1 MTAGTRR
8 SADDS
13 RHPTVPAMTAG
24 TALASV
30 ALPGGRSEL
39 RELPLTPSRADDGWL
54 RVEASGIC
62 GTDVA
67 LHGAGLSHPTVLGH
81 HVHGVVVELGD
92 DAARRWGVRP
102 GDRVVIEEYLPC
114 GDCAQCHT
122 GRYRLCPR
130 TDMWGEAR
138 RVGLVPV
145 DERPYLWGGN
155 AQYMYLPKEAVVHP
169 LPTGL
174 GDRLAAWALPLANA
188 LDWVLGAGALRPG
201 ETVVVLGPGYHGLAA
216 VAAARYGGAG
226 DVFVSG
232 LPQDRS
238 RLDIASSLG
247 ATAIESADPR
257 PRSLGDTA
265 VESAGPGLREHLVEA
280 TDGRMADVVLDLT
293 GAGSDSVTRAVA
305 LLAQGGRLV
314 LAGGKGSTA
323 ATVDTGELT
332 RLNATIR
339 AVRGRAP
346 ERVRQAIELLD
357 SGGSGLEDVPTVD
370 VPLAGVGDMLDR
382 LAAGRGP
389 STPHV
394 VVRPWADQRTS

>member
-1 MTAGTRR
+1 
-8 SADDS
+8 
-13 RHPTVPAMTAG
+13 MTAG

-39 RELPLTPSRADDGWL
+39 REFPLTPSRADDGWL
-54 RVEASGIC
+54 RVEAGGIC

-67 LHGAGLSHPTVLGH
+67 LHSAGLPRPTVLGH
-81 HVHGVVVELGD
+81 HVHGVVTELGD
-92 DAARRWGVRP
+92 DAARRWGVRA
-102 GDRVVIEEYLPC
+102 GDRVVVEEYLPC
-114 GDCAQCHT
+114 GDCEQCRA

-130 TDMWGEAR
+130 TDMWGEGR

-145 DERPYLWGGN
+145 DESPSLWGGN
-155 AQYMYLPKEAVVHP
+155 AQYMYLPREAVVHP

-174 GDRLAAWALPLANA
+174 GDTLAAWALPLANA

-226 DVFVSG
+226 EILVSG

-238 RLDIASSLG
+238 RLDIARSLG
-247 ATAIESADPR
+247 ATAA
-257 PRSLGDTA
+257 
-265 VESAGPGLREHLVEA
+265 ESAGPDLRELLAEA

-293 GAGSDSVTRAVA
+293 GAGSGSVTGAVS

-323 ATVDTGELT
+323 ATLDTSELT

-339 AVRGRAP
+339 GVRGRAP
-346 ERVRQAIELLD
+346 ERVRQSIELLD
-357 SGGSGLEDVPTVD
+357 GGGSGLEGVPTVD
-370 VPLAGVGDMLDR
+370 VPLAGVGDMLNR
-382 LAAGRGP
+382 LAAGQGP
-389 STPHV
+389 DTPHV
-394 VVRPWADQRTS
+394 VVRPWADRPAT